1 MPILFSNAFPDECRK
16 RYATPVL
23 CTTHSLRVLIE
34 HHIPAGP
41 TIPPGTGYPLRTGIE
56 SNTGPL
62 SASEGGV
69 HHYRIYL
76 RRGWHSGSGKSSAP
90 IAEELEHLGYGCA
103 LVSHRL
109 FPPDAF
115 PAPAEDLAAAFA
127 WVKSN
132 IASRR
137 GDPARVILAGHS
149 SGAHLSLL
157 IATDPRYLSA
167 HRMTPADIRAV
178 IGLSTPVDLS
188 RHTDGH
194 GYGDVLFSGRGADP
208 FRRDEGLIEDA
219 SPIRHVSRGMPPTLL
234 VVGGNDFPML
244 EGDARTFARKA
255 KGFGDRVR
263 VAVVPGKD
271 HLGVTRGMTDPRDM
285 VLATVQQ
292 FIREQT
298 SERVP

>member
-1 MPILFSNAFPDECRK
+1 MQLPSRVQRTMFVFLLG
-16 RYATPVL
+16 ATCL
-23 CTTHSLRVLIE
+23 
-34 HHIPAGP
+34 PAQQTQPELDIHYG
-41 TIPPGTGYPLRTGIE
+41 RE
-56 SNTGPL
+56 SNQTLDLYLPAKKGFTTVVYTY
-62 SASEGGV
+62 GG
-69 HHYRIYL
+69 
-76 RRGWHSGSGKSSAP
+76 GWHSGSGKSSAP
-90 IAEELEHLGYGCA
+90 IAEELVRLGYGCA

-167 HRMTPADIRAV
+167 HRLTPAAIRAV

-188 RHTDGH
+188 RHTDGN
-194 GYGDVLFSGRGADP
+194 GYGDVLFSGHGADP
-208 FRRDEGLIEDA
+208 FRRDEALMEEA
-219 SPIRHVSRGMPPTLL
+219 SPIRHISPGMPPTLL
-234 VVGGNDFPML
+234 VVGGQDFPML
-244 EGDARTFARKA
+244 EGDARAFARKA
-255 KGFGDRVR
+255 EGFRDQVR
-263 VAVVPGKD
+263 VAVVAGKD
-271 HLGVTRGMTDPRDM
+271 HLGVARGMIDAHDM

-298 SERVP
+298 AQPVP